1 MKIYLETFGCSF
13 NQASSE
19 IMQGIL
25 QSKYQLIPSIQDA
38 DIIILNTCIVKTNTE
53 AKILGKIK
61 SYSETFPDKGL
72 LVAGCMPEAMSE
84 KIQRINPKI
93 SMIGPHFVTEVMSA
107 VDAIA
112 EHKQFIQLGKRKEI
126 KVGMPRKFQNP
137 LIAII
142 QIAQGCLNACSYCIT
157 KQAMGTLQSYPLD
170 RLLEEAKLY
179 LNKGC
184 KEIWLTAQDT
194 GCYGLD
200 LNSSLPLLLE
210 QLIQLPYE
218 FKVRVGM
225 MNPRN
230 FLPLTE
236 PLLEVFGNPKLYK
249 FLHIPIQS
257 GNDEILVK
265 MNRQYRIAEV
275 ANHLSIWKQ
284 KFPDLTISIDIIVGY
299 PSETAPQFEDTIAMV
314 KRLQPDIVNISKFGA
329 RPKTPA
335 AQLKPLPSHIIK
347 ERSTIL
353 SMLCDEITR
362 AQNLR
367 YMQRNPITRVLA
379 ISKGKKGGIEAH
391 TDNYK
396 PVILKEDCEL
406 GKFYNVKLVE
416 ASQNY
421 LNGVLI

>member
-1 MKIYLETFGCSF
+1 MKIFIETFGCSF

-19 IMQGIL
+19 IIEGIL
-25 QSKYQLIPSIQDA
+25 QDKYQIISSIQDA

-61 SYSETFPDKGL
+61 SYSEIFPDKGL

-84 KIQRINPKI
+84 RILHINPKI
-93 SMIGPHFVTEVMSA
+93 SMIGPHFVTDVMRA
-107 VDAIA
+107 IDAIA
-112 EHKQFIQLGKRKEI
+112 EHNQFIQLGKRREL

-142 QIAQGCLNACSYCIT
+142 QIAQGCLNNCSYCIT
-157 KQAMGTLQSYPLD
+157 KQAMGILQSYPID
-170 RLLEEAKLY
+170 RLLEEMKLH

-200 LNSSLPLLLE
+200 SNSSLPLLLE
-210 QLIQLPYE
+210 KLIQLPYE

-230 FLPLTE
+230 FLSLKE
-236 PLLEVFGNPKLYK
+236 PLLEIFSDPKIYK

-257 GNDEILVK
+257 GNDEILMK
-265 MNRQYRIAEV
+265 MNRQYRIADVETL
-275 ANHLSIWKQ
+275 LSIWKQ
-284 KFPDLTISIDIIVGY
+284 KFPNLAISIDIIVGY
-299 PSETAPQFEDTIAMV
+299 PSETTQQFEDTVNMV
-314 KRLQPDIVNISKFGA
+314 KKLQPDIVNISKFGA
-329 RPKTPA
+329 RPKTRA
-335 AQLKPLPSHIIK
+335 AQLKPLPSHLIK

-353 SMLCDEITR
+353 SKICNEIAHAR
-362 AQNLR
+362 NLR
-367 YMQRNPITRVLA
+367 YMLRNPTLRVLA

-396 PVILKEDCEL
+396 PVILKENCEL
-406 GKFYNVKLVE
+406 GNFYNVKLIQ

-421 LNGVLI
+421 LYGVLI

>member
-19 IMQGIL
+19 IMQGLL
-25 QSKYQLIPSIQDA
+25 QNKYQLIPSTQDA

-61 SYSETFPDKGL
+61 SYSEIFPDKGL

-84 KIQRINPKI
+84 KIQRINPNI

-126 KVGMPRKFQNP
+126 KVGRPRKFQNP

-157 KQAMGTLQSYPLD
+157 KQAMGTLQSYPVEQLID
-170 RLLEEAKLY
+170 EMKLN

-210 QLIQLPYE
+210 KLIQLPFE
-218 FKVRVGM
+218 FKVRIGM

-236 PLLEVFGNPKLYK
+236 PLLEIFGNPKLYK

-257 GNDEILVK
+257 GNDEILTK
-265 MNRQYRIAEV
+265 MNRQYRIADVE
-275 ANHLSIWKQ
+275 NHLSIWKQ
-284 KFPDLTISIDIIVGY
+284 KFPDIAISIDAIVGY
-299 PSETAPQFEDTIAMV
+299 PSETAQQFEDTIAIV

-335 AQLKPLPSHIIK
+335 AQLKPLPTHIIK

-353 SMLCDEITR
+353 SMLCNEIAL

-367 YMQRNPITRVLA
+367 YMQRNPTLRVLA

-406 GKFYNVKLVE
+406 GKFYNVKLIQ

-421 LNGVLI
+421 LYGVII

>member
-1 MKIYLETFGCSF
+1 MSMTLKIYLETYGCSF

-19 IMQGIL
+19 IIQGIL
-25 QSKYQLIPSIQDA
+25 ENKYQLIASLHDA

-61 SYSETFPDKGL
+61 TYSEIFPDKGL

-84 KIQRINPKI
+84 KILQINPKI
-93 SMIGPHFVTEVMSA
+93 SMIGPHFVTDVMSA

-112 EHKQFIQLGKRKEI
+112 DHKQFIELGKRKEI
-126 KVGMPRKFQNP
+126 KVGLPRKFQDP

-142 QIAQGCLNACSYCIT
+142 QIAQGCLNTCSYCIT
-157 KQAMGTLQSYPLD
+157 KQAMGSLQSYPVEQLVK
-170 RLLEEAKLY
+170 EAKVNLK
-179 LNKGC
+179 KGC

-200 LNSSLPLLLE
+200 FNSSLSLLLE
-210 QLIQLPYE
+210 NIIQLPFE
-218 FKVRVGM
+218 FKVRIGM

-236 PLLEVFGNPKLYK
+236 RLLE

-257 GNDEILVK
+257 GNDEILAK

-275 ANHLSIWKQ
+275 ENQLSIWKQ
-284 KFPDLTISIDIIVGY
+284 KFPDIAISIDVIVGY
-299 PSETAPQFEDTIAMV
+299 PSETDQQFEDTIAII
-314 KRLQPDIVNISKFGA
+314 KKLQPDIVNISKFGA

-353 SMLCDEITR
+353 SMLCNEIAF

-367 YMQRNPITRVLA
+367 YMQRNPTLRVLA

-396 PVILKEDCEL
+396 PVILKENCEL
-406 GKFYNVKLVE
+406 GKFYNVRLIE

-421 LNGVLI
+421 LYGVLI